1 MKNLE
6 VTQWLKVLA
15 TLSEAPCLV
24 ASTQA
29 ACNSSVRQS
38 SGFHRNAHTE
48 RQITYIYINFF
59 YLGRWGEESKM
70 TQSLSFPFYF
80 LLPPLP
86 PFSPSLSPIFF
97 LTFQKTTAF
106 GP

>member
-1 MKNLE
+1 MRNLE

-24 ASTQA
+24 ASTHVIA
-29 ACNSSVRQS
+29 ACNSSVGQS

-48 RQITYIYINFF
+48 RQITYIYI
-59 YLGRWGEESKM
+59 WEESKM